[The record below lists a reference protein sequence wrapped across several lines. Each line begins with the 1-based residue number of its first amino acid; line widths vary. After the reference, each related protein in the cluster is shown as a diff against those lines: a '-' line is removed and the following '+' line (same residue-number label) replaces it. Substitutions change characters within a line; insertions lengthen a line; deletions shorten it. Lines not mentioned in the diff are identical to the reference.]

1 MVAYAGARPQPALLP
16 RRLRRAKAV
25 PRRRPKV
32 HARAHRRSSPVSLS
46 LAAIVV
52 SFLLG
57 LVYLSQTLHVAAT
70 NYDIDALSAERE
82 RLEQELRIVQGEI
95 ARHGAEP
102 AILKGA
108 QGQGLSGL
116 GRPLRLTPP

>member
-1 MVAYAGARPQPALLP
+1 MVAYAGARPQPAMLP

-82 RLEQELRIVQGEI
+82 RLEQELRIVQSEI